1 MADRTQLAIERAGL
15 IKQRDEIV
23 ANYNAQAAELLKD
36 LNATTQASLEPLN
49 NQITE
54 INSSILESVE
64 QEAGIDGEACPA

>member
-23 ANYNAQAAELLKD
+23 ANYNEQAAELLKD

-64 QEAGIDGEACPA
+64 QEAGVSNA

>member
-64 QEAGIDGEACPA
+64 QEAGVSNA